1 MIKGIVNNVL
11 REQHNLSHDSDKE
24 FWNDINMQACENY
37 MIDELKDTLNNI
49 KHGTTDVVITQK
61 LESAALNAYKDFR
74 LIYDRLASL
83 GGGSRKRKPS
93 KIPRRTIRRRGQR
106 RTQKR
111 KPSKKPRRTIRRRQR
126 RNKKGTQKRRK

>member
-1 MIKGIVNNVL
+1 MIENIVKAVL
-11 REQHNLSHDSDKE
+11 DTQYNLSPDGDKE
-24 FWNDINMQACENY
+24 FWNDINMQACKEY
-37 MIDELKDTLNNI
+37 MIDALKDTLNNI

-93 KIPRRTIRRRGQR
+93 KIPRRTIRRRAPR
-106 RTQKR
+106 RAQK
-111 KPSKKPRRTIRRRQR
+111 RTIRRRQR